1 MYLVSIAVENSTLV
15 KRTVMDSSLATV
27 ALNAHHL
34 SGRKV
39 ENLVSPRASSDA
51 VRVAISY
58 VVDLTPSV
66 RYEDANCR
74 FIRAEAKTQNVQE
87 VRTDL
92 HLRTKANAVNY
103 PWVGYF
109 TYTPG
114 LLASVKF
121 VWNDLLSQE
130 VQDLIPSTLRH
141 WLVNP
146 AGLLDMGMGN
156 LFSSDIRR
164 ITAELLKGL
173 PKLKKRSGDWLALG
187 EKMRLEAKAVS
198 QVLGMATSASPGKAG
213 LEFFKGAADD
223 KETKESMARDLS
235 SGYADRLQ
243 AVLADLQKAYDNG
256 KKGWDKALATYEG
269 LTNEAMNLETL
280 LESPFT
286 AEYSA
291 ALGEVADYL
300 QEIQDMED
308 ALAVLD
314 L

>member
-15 KRTVMDSSLATV
+15 KRSVMDAALKTV
-27 ALNAHHL
+27 ALNAHFL

-39 ENLVSPRASSDA
+39 ENLVSARASSDA

-66 RYEDANCR
+66 RYQDANCK

-103 PWVGYF
+103 PWVGHF
-109 TYTPG
+109 SFVPG
-114 LLASVKF
+114 NGNTVHF
-121 VWNDLLSQE
+121 VWNENISQE
-130 VQDLIPSTLRH
+130 VLDLIPSGLKH
-141 WLVNP
+141 WLDNP
-146 AGLLDMGMGN
+146 QGLLELGMSH

-164 ITAELLKGL
+164 ITAELLATL

-223 KETKESMARDLS
+223 QETKEAMARDLS

-243 AVLADLQKAYDNG
+243 SVLSDLRKAYDNS
-256 KKGWDKALATYEG
+256 KKGWDKALAEYEG
-269 LTNEAMNLETL
+269 TTNEAMNLETL
-280 LESPFT
+280 LGMGFT
-286 AEYSA
+286 QEYTST
-291 ALGEVADYL
+291 LQEVADYL

>member
-15 KRTVMDSSLATV
+15 GRGVMDVALQTV
-27 ALNAHHL
+27 ALNAHFL

-39 ENLVSPRASSDA
+39 ENLVSARASSDA
-51 VRVAISY
+51 VRVAVSY
-58 VVDLTPSV
+58 IVDMTPSV
-66 RYEDANCR
+66 RFEDANCK
-74 FIRAEAKTQNVQE
+74 FIRAEAKTQNAQE

-109 TYTPG
+109 TFIPG
-114 LLASVKF
+114 NGNVPSFTWNAS
-121 VWNDLLSQE
+121 LSQE

-141 WLVNP
+141 WLDNP
-146 AGLLDMGMGN
+146 AGLLDLGMDN

-164 ITAELLKGL
+164 VTAELLKGL

-223 KETKESMARDLS
+223 QETKEGMARDLS

-243 AVLADLQKAYDNG
+243 AVLSDLQKSYDSN
-256 KKGWDKALATYEG
+256 KKAWAKALGEYEG

-280 LESPFT
+280 LGCGFT
-286 AEYSA
+286 QEYTA

-300 QEIQDMED
+300 QEIQDIED
-308 ALAVLD
+308 AWAVLD